1 MDTGVKSVEHIS
13 ERLSDDQSV
22 EPTTSHV
29 STNRDMN
36 IKPTKA
42 SRRLLGMSTAVDPP
56 SCLHNPISYNVTL
69 RHGLR
74 SGRFKD
80 QGRVDSFEV
89 CFSQCCHDNDCNLVY
104 MLHNYCYLVSCYD
117 QESCALNPLVATVD
131 RELAVAF
138 VYKERNNELLGWNR
152 APMNHTSSLPAYF
165 ETDKALEN
173 EPSALNQQ
181 NVGMSGQ
188 IADSSRIHESTYGE
202 ARPTYEDKPETF
214 PIQRMHYPIP
224 QRTVNDNPPP
234 TANDDVSPVTRNA
247 VQYPGNSP
255 TCIPGVE
262 RYFTTLEGGLS
273 PGYFEEMKFIT
284 NMETCK
290 AYCCQKPDCDV
301 ALMQQEE
308 CYLVTCPRSELCR
321 DVPAG
326 FLRGI
331 TRISHMKREGRS
343 FVNGEGING
352 NLGEVIG
359 GNRDSFR
366 LGGNRKSMDDI
377 SKSGVDNNPN
387 FYNFENPVEG
397 TSDTRES
404 QGGHDLINSHSNGD
418 SLDSKV
424 RNVIRDKQNYERNGL
439 GDSRDFHHSEGIQED
454 QDIVKNME
462 RKDIIPTA
470 YQNNLPLD
478 TDDKRYD
485 EEMNL
490 LQDAI
495 GDIEQRKHLHDEEE
509 SYGMR
514 ISSEIPTPPSQTKTD
529 FEKIFSKD
537 RTDPLIF
544 DDLAGKRHQN
554 LQEGLGDMASD
565 ILSNILKHRATD
577 SIESIWSSKK
587 DPLEHEVTKAKETN
601 TPEKIEK
608 ELQQPQEHV
617 ASAKQHKVMSSDIK
631 EQSVSPG
638 SNAKMSEEKQ
648 ATSGEKNGGLDDQ
661 SKLIETL
668 YNLVKE
674 SSKTESED
682 SMKNKGSYD
691 KQRTH
696 LNEQKTDDEN
706 MDPETSESR
715 ASDAEDEFPDYF
727 NSVENSYDSLTPSHL
742 GTHFRHV
749 HKSHPRLEVNEE
761 DNVNYGGQDYH
772 DNLDDEIYDEVNPN
786 RNVQQDLGTTENG
799 EREQKLHENA
809 YQSLHDR
816 KIKEKRKRP
825 NSILD
830 QDLDFITDKLGEQ
843 EIQDSNTYGP
853 NNEINQNE
861 FSDYDDNNFDYS
873 DHSPNM
879 DYYDPIGVKRKLLH
893 VRPAHVQ
900 RQDFQV
906 HHKSTNPY
914 WLNSKE
920 NAVAAVDRKPLVF
933 IESKQPAGQENDNL
947 VMNELEKIEDELSDI
962 KTRPKLRENSVKHR
976 DSSNLVTKFQP
987 KDDVETKQ
995 SIVDILAN
1003 LKDVSN
1009 SELNKNGKAEAS
1021 NKSNKLI
1028 VAKSND
1034 EKLILNELKDIK
1046 KAIGNMSN
1054 PSSNLA
1060 RRKITP
1066 KVDDIG
1072 DDISE
1077 LLDENWDIDKRSR
1090 IPKPNTADQL
1100 ARGRSRA
1107 GLQGSLAKDDDTRG
1121 KIYFVGMYLVS

>member
-1 MDTGVKSVEHIS
+1 MDTGVKRVGHMS
-13 ERLSDDQSV
+13 EMLSDDQSV

-74 SGRFKD
+74 SGHFKD
-80 QGRVDSFEV
+80 QGRVDNFEV
-89 CFSQCCHDNDCNLVY
+89 CFSQCCHDNDCDLVY
-104 MLHNYCYLVSCYD
+104 LLHNYCYLVSCYD
-117 QESCALNPLVATVD
+117 QESCALNPLVATVS

-138 VYKERNNELLGWNR
+138 VYKERNNELLGWNQ
-152 APMNHTSSLPAYF
+152 APTNHMSSLPAYF
-165 ETDKALEN
+165 EADKTLEN
-173 EPSALNQQ
+173 KPSALNQQ
-181 NVGMSGQ
+181 SVGMSGQ
-188 IADSSRIHESTYGE
+188 IADSSRRYESTYGE

-214 PIQRMHYPIP
+214 PIERMRY
-224 QRTVNDNPPP
+224 RTDNDNSPA
-234 TANDDVSPVTRNA
+234 TANVSPVTRNT
-247 VQYPGNSP
+247 VQYPENSP

-301 ALMQQEE
+301 ALMQQEK

-326 FLRGI
+326 FETSRRI
-331 TRISHMKREGRS
+331 TRISHMKRKGRS
-343 FVNGEGING
+343 SVHGEGING
-352 NLGEVIG
+352 NLGEVMS

-366 LGGNRKSMDDI
+366 LGVNRKIMDDI
-377 SKSGVDNNPN
+377 SNLGVDNNPN

-397 TSDTRES
+397 TSDTREN
-404 QGGHDLINSHSNGD
+404 QGGHDHINSHSNGD
-418 SLDSKV
+418 SFDSKV
-424 RNVIRDKQNYERNGL
+424 RNVIRDKQNNERNGL
-439 GDSRDFHHSEGIQED
+439 GDRRDFHDNEGIRED

-478 TDDKRYD
+478 TDDKRHD

-495 GDIEQRKHLHDEEE
+495 GDIEQRKHLHDEQE

-529 FEKIFSKD
+529 FEKIFSKE
-537 RTDPLIF
+537 RKDPLIF
-544 DDLAGKRHQN
+544 DDLARKRHDN

-577 SIESIWSSKK
+577 SIESILSSNK

-617 ASAKQHKVMSSDIK
+617 ASTKQHKAMSSDK
-631 EQSVSPG
+631 EQSVLPG
-638 SNAKMSEEKQ
+638 SNAKISEKKQ
-648 ATSGEKNGGLDDQ
+648 GTSVEKNGGLDDQ

-674 SSKTESED
+674 SSKTKSED

-691 KQRTH
+691 KQGTH
-696 LNEQKTDDEN
+696 FKEHKTNDEN
-706 MDPETSESR
+706 MDLETSKSR

-727 NSVENSYDSLTPSHL
+727 DSVENSYDSLTPSHL
-742 GTHFRHV
+742 GIHFRHV
-749 HKSHPRLEVNEE
+749 HESHPRLEVNEE
-761 DNVNYGGQDYH
+761 DNANYGGQDY
-772 DNLDDEIYDEVNPN
+772 DNLDDEIYDEENTN
-786 RNVQQDLGTTENG
+786 RNAQQDLDATENG

-816 KIKEKRKRP
+816 KIKEKHRKT

-843 EIQDSNTYGP
+843 EIQDRNTYGP
-853 NNEINQNE
+853 NNEINRNE
-861 FSDYDDNNFDYS
+861 FLDYGDNNFDYS
-873 DHSPNM
+873 DHSSNM

-893 VRPAHVQ
+893 VRPAHVL
-900 RQDFQV
+900 RQNFQL

-920 NAVAAVDRKPLVF
+920 NAIAAVDRKPLVF
-933 IESKQPAGQENDNL
+933 IERKQPAGQENDNL

-976 DSSNLVTKFQP
+976 DTSNLVTEFQP
-987 KDDVETKQ
+987 KDDMETKQ

-1009 SELNKNGKAEAS
+1009 PELNKNSNAEES

-1028 VAKSND
+1028 VAKSDD
-1034 EKLILNELKDIK
+1034 EKLILDELNDIK
-1046 KAIGNMSN
+1046 KAIGNMSK
-1054 PSSNLA
+1054 PSGNVGK
-1060 RRKITP
+1060 RKTTP
-1066 KVDDIG
+1066 KGDDIG

-1107 GLQGSLAKDDDTRG
+1107 GFRGSLGKDDDTRG

>member
-13 ERLSDDQSV
+13 ERLSDNQSV
-22 EPTTSHV
+22 EPSTSYV
-29 STNRDMN
+29 STDRDMN
-36 IKPTKA
+36 IKPTQA
-42 SRRLLGMSTAVDPP
+42 SRRRLGMSTAVDPP

-74 SGRFKD
+74 SGHFKD
-80 QGRVDSFEV
+80 QGRVDNFEV
-89 CFSQCCHDNDCNLVY
+89 CFRQCCHDNDCNLVY

-152 APMNHTSSLPAYF
+152 APTNHMSSLPAYF
-165 ETDKALEN
+165 EADKALEN
-173 EPSALNQQ
+173 KPSALNQQ
-181 NVGMSGQ
+181 SVGMSGQ
-188 IADSSRIHESTYGE
+188 IADSSRRYESTYGE

-224 QRTVNDNPPP
+224 QRTGNDNPPP
-234 TANDDVSPVTRNA
+234 TGNYVSPVTRNA

-326 FLRGI
+326 FLRGN
-331 TRISHMKREGRS
+331 TRISHMKRKGRS
-343 FVNGEGING
+343 SLSGEGING
-352 NLGEVIG
+352 NLGEVTG

-377 SKSGVDNNPN
+377 SDSGV
-387 FYNFENPVEG
+387 ENPVEG
-397 TSDTRES
+397 TSDTREN

-418 SLDSKV
+418 SLDSEL

-439 GDSRDFHHSEGIQED
+439 GDSRDFHHSEGIRED
-454 QDIVKNME
+454 QGIVKNME

-470 YQNNLPLD
+470 YQDNLPLD

-495 GDIEQRKHLHDEEE
+495 GDIEQRKHLHDEQE

-529 FEKIFSKD
+529 FEKVFSKD
-537 RTDPLIF
+537 RKDPLIF
-544 DDLAGKRHQN
+544 DDHAGKRHQN

-577 SIESIWSSKK
+577 SIESIWSSNK

-617 ASAKQHKVMSSDIK
+617 ASAKQHKAMSSDIK
-631 EQSVSPG
+631 EQNVSPG
-638 SNAKMSEEKQ
+638 SNAKISEEKQ
-648 ATSGEKNGGLDDQ
+648 GTSVEKNGGLDDQ

-674 SSKTESED
+674 SSKTKSED

-691 KQRTH
+691 KQGTH
-696 LNEQKTDDEN
+696 LNEN

-727 NSVENSYDSLTPSHL
+727 DSVENSYDSLTPSQL

-772 DNLDDEIYDEVNPN
+772 DNHDDEIYDEVNPN
-786 RNVQQDLGTTENG
+786 RNVQQDLDTTENG
-799 EREQKLHENA
+799 EREQKLNENA

-816 KIKEKRKRP
+816 KITEKHRKT

-843 EIQDSNTYGP
+843 EIQDRNTYGP

-861 FSDYDDNNFDYS
+861 FSDYGDNNFDYS

-900 RQDFQV
+900 RPNFQF
-906 HHKSTNPY
+906 HHKSANPY

-920 NAVAAVDRKPLVF
+920 NAIAAVDRKPLVF
-933 IESKQPAGQENDNL
+933 IERKQPAGQENDNL
-947 VMNELEKIEDELSDI
+947 VMNELDKIEDELSDI
-962 KTRPKLRENSVKHR
+962 KSQPKLRENSVKHR
-976 DSSNLVTKFQP
+976 DTSKLVTKSQP

-1009 SELNKNGKAEAS
+1009 PELNKSSKAEGS

-1028 VAKSND
+1028 VAKSDD
-1034 EKLILNELKDIK
+1034 EKLILDELNDIK
-1046 KAIGNMSN
+1046 KAIGNMSK
-1054 PSSNLA
+1054 PSSNLGK
-1060 RRKITP
+1060 RKTTP

-1100 ARGRSRA
+1100 ARGRSRTVF
-1107 GLQGSLAKDDDTRG
+1107 QGGLAKDDDTRG
-1121 KIYFVGMYLVS
+1121 KICFVGMYFVS